1 MTSFLLA
8 LFGSVAG
15 VGAVTLLY
23 LRWRGDL
30 QNSGWVAVSWAAAAM
45 SIVLWAIAFEPDVG
59 AAFAVLAMTVA
70 ALGLVGRGVDLPA
83 LGRFPSVR
91 RVPNPEPAGKPS
103 WSGVAARSLAVVA
116 AAPAVSMSLGLLVW
130 VVTPAHESTRFVL
143 AVFSFLLA
151 FAALLVWGLSAV
163 RPWRALGL
171 IALLGAAAA
180 VPVAAAL

>member
-1 MTSFLLA
+1 MTSILLA
-8 LFGSVAG
+8 VFGSIVG
-15 VGAVTLLY
+15 VGAVALLH
-23 LRWRGDL
+23 LKWRGDVR
-30 QNSGWVAVSWAAAAM
+30 SRAFVAGGWAAVAVS
-45 SIVLWAIAFEPDVG
+45 IGLWAIAFEPDVG
-59 AAFAVLAMTVA
+59 AAFAVLVLTLA

-83 LGRFPSVR
+83 LAQFPNIR
-91 RVPNPEPAGKPS
+91 RAANPEPAGKPS
-103 WSGVAARSLAVVA
+103 WAGVAARTLAVVA

>member
-1 MTSFLLA
+1 MTSILLA
-8 LFGSVAG
+8 LFGSG
-15 VGAVTLLY
+15 VGASAVTLLY

-30 QNSGWVAVSWAAAAM
+30 QNSGWVAVSWTAVTA
-45 SIVLWAIAFEPDVG
+45 SIGLWAIAFEPDVG
-59 AAFAVLAMTVA
+59 AAFAVLTMTVA
-70 ALGLVGRGVDLPA
+70 ALGLVGRGVNLLA

-103 WSGVAARSLAVVA
+103 WSGAVARSLAVVA
-116 AAPAVSMSLGLLVW
+116 AAPTVSMSLGLLVW

-171 IALLGAAAA
+171 ITLLGAAAA